1 MVLWDNFQSCH
12 NVALDFVEI
21 EFFSKRI
28 FNWLSMLETL
38 SYLFNSSIIIIIISV
53 VSKNKGNIEKKVFW
67 Y

>member
-1 MVLWDNFQSCH
+1 
-12 NVALDFVEI
+12 
-21 EFFSKRI
+21 
-28 FNWLSMLETL
+28 MLETL